1 MNVTCLTA
9 FVTQVKR
16 DIGYKK
22 SLFFRD
28 VTYVTRVTCLA
39 GMQGRARPRPRVYH
53 TGYTGYIGYITNIY
67 NKNVTCL
74 IKKIGYSKVT
84 TGFFRAGPSC
94 SHRMWLAGARGLSSQ

>member
-1 MNVTCLTA
+1 MNVTRLTA

-22 SLFFRD
+22 ALFFRR
-28 VTYVTRVTCLA
+28 VTYVTRVTCLS
-39 GMQGRARPRPRVYH
+39 GMRGPARPRLRVYH

-84 TGFFRAGPSC
+84 ASFKAGPSC
-94 SHRMWLAGARGLSSQ
+94 SHPMWLAGARGLSSQ